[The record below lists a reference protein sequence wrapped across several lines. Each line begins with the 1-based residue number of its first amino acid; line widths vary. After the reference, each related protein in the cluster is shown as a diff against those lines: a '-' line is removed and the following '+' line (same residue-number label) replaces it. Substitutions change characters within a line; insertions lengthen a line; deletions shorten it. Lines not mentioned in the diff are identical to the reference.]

1 MVKKVAKGEMPT
13 SKVGTWNRG
22 YTLIELSIIL
32 ILLGVIL
39 LFALPKLDSIG
50 DVRLRSTAR
59 ELAGTIQSLFDE
71 SILKRTPYQIVFDIG
86 ERTYAIVETG
96 VNPESS
102 EVIETI
108 KRETALPDKTYIKDI
123 VTPIDGKAAEGKI
136 VIRFYPDGFV
146 DKNVIHLS
154 NGKKDY
160 TLVTTPLSGKVK
172 ILEGYVEISDR
183 E

>member
-1 MVKKVAKGEMPT
+1 MEKKGAKVEMPT

-39 LFALPKLDSIG
+39 LFALPKLDSLG

-71 SILKRTPYQIVFDIG
+71 SILKRTPYQLVFDLG
-86 ERTYAIVETG
+86 ERNYAIVETG
-96 VNPESS
+96 VDPESS

-108 KRETALPDKTYIKDI
+108 RREATLPEKTYIKDI
-123 VTPIDGKAAEGKI
+123 VTPIDGKIAEGKI
-136 VIRFYPDGFV
+136 VIRFYPDGYA

-160 TLVTTPLSGKVK
+160 SLVTTPLTGKVR
-172 ILEGYVEISDR
+172 ILEGYVEISDG

>member
-1 MVKKVAKGEMPT
+1 MEKRVVKGEMPT

-39 LFALPKLDSIG
+39 LFALPKLDIIG
-50 DVRLRSTAR
+50 EVRLRSTAR

-71 SILKRTPYQIVFDIG
+71 SILKREPYQLVFDIG
-86 ERTYAIVETG
+86 ERTYSIVETG
-96 VNPESS
+96 VNAESS
-102 EVIETI
+102 EVIETT
-108 KRETALPDKTYIKDI
+108 RRQVNLPDKTYIKDI
-123 VTPIDGKAAEGKI
+123 VTPIDGKMAEGKI

-146 DKNVIHLS
+146 EKNIIHLS

-172 ILEGYVEISDR
+172 ILEGYVEIQ
-183 E
+183 EGG

>member
-1 MVKKVAKGEMPT
+1 MVKKAAKEEMPT
-13 SKVGTWNRG
+13 SRVGTWNRG

-71 SILKRTPYQIVFDIG
+71 SILKRTPYQLVFNIG
-86 ERTYAIVETG
+86 ERTYSIVETG

-108 KRETALPDKTYIKDI
+108 KKEAALPDKTYIKDI

-146 DKNVIHLS
+146 DKSVIHLS

-172 ILEGYVEISDR
+172 ILEGYVEIQ
-183 E
+183 EGG

>member
-1 MVKKVAKGEMPT
+1 MEKRVVKGEMPT
-13 SKVGTWNRG
+13 SKVGAWNRG

-59 ELAGTIQSLFDE
+59 KLAATIQSLFDE
-71 SILKRTPYQIVFDIG
+71 SILKRAPYQLVFDIG
-86 ERTYAIVETG
+86 ERTYSIVETG

-102 EVIETI
+102 EVIETT
-108 KRETALPDKTYIKDI
+108 KRQVNLPDKTYIKDI
-123 VTPIDGKAAEGKI
+123 VTPIDGKITEGKI
-136 VIRFYPDGFV
+136 VIRFYPDGFA

-172 ILEGYVEISDR
+172 ILEGYVEIQ
-183 E
+183 EGG